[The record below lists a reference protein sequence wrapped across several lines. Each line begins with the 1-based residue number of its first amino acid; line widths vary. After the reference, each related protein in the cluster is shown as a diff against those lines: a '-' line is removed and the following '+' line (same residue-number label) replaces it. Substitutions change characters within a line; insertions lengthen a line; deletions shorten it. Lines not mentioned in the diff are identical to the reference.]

1 MVPLLFRAF
10 LPTLKVQA
18 HLTHQNLDCQIRRV
32 ASPSKDLAAP
42 TKGVQGMEAYSA
54 LWPWPQHSYTLH
66 RLQSCNSVLVV
77 WSLLMML
84 KPIQS
89 NCNPHIRPAQLSI
102 TIPETGYICRQVYS
116 YMDAVHNNSIYR
128 ARNLKEYRWM
138 KLPSFHFGVL
148 TFK

>member
-1 MVPLLFRAF
+1 MLPLFFRAL

-18 HLTHQNLDCQIRRV
+18 HLTHQNLNCQTRRV
-32 ASPSKDLAAP
+32 PSPSKDLSAP
-42 TKGVQGMEAYSA
+42 TKWVQGTEAYSA
-54 LWPWPQHSYTLH
+54 LWPWPQHFYILH

-116 YMDAVHNNSIYR
+116 YMDAVHNISIYWSHSYKCVHYYS
-128 ARNLKEYRWM
+128 LKYW
-138 KLPSFHFGVL
+138 
-148 TFK
+148 TDW